1 MTYNHLTMN
10 ARLKQAQGL

>member
-1 MTYNHLTMN
+1 MTYDRPTMN